1 MTASISSLSA
11 DGVESYGV
19 VDDGL
24 SVFVSV
30 RSRLF
35 GIAYRILK
43 TTAEAE
49 DVVQDVWLRWQCTD
63 RSVICNPAA
72 FLATT
77 ATRLCLN
84 IAQSARCRRETY
96 VGRSIPESVDPSADP
111 ELGAERREALNLA
124 LVLLLE
130 RLSPKERAAY
140 VLREAFDYAYR
151 QIAEC
156 LQTEEANAR
165 QLVSRARK
173 HVADGHRVPV
183 RKSEQRRLVVA
194 FIDAAHRA
202 DFAALKGLFTCNGQ
216 TLSQNGGVFDLSE

>member
-1 MTASISSLSA
+1 MTARRDPLSA
-11 DGVESYGV
+11 DTLGSYGL

-24 SVFVSV
+24 SAFVSV

-84 IAQSARCRRETY
+84 LAQSARCRRETY
-96 VGRSIPESVDPSADP
+96 VGPASPEPVDPSADP
-111 ELGAERREALNLA
+111 GVDTERREALNLA

-151 QIAEC
+151 EIAEC
-156 LQTEEANAR
+156 LQTEETNAR

-173 HVADGHRVPV
+173 HVANGHRVPV
-183 RKSEQRRLVVA
+183 RKSEHRRLLVA
-194 FIDAAHRA
+194 FVDAAHRA
-202 DFAALKGLFTCNGQ
+202 DFSALKGLFACNGQ
-216 TLSQNGGVFDLSE
+216 TRVTERCRVRS

>member
-1 MTASISSLSA
+1 MTARRDPLSA
-11 DGVESYGV
+11 DVLGSYRV

-24 SVFVSV
+24 SAFVSV

-63 RSVICNPAA
+63 RSVICSPAA

-84 IAQSARCRRETY
+84 LAQSARYRRETY
-96 VGRSIPESVDPSADP
+96 VGPSTPEPVDPNADP
-111 ELGAERREALNLA
+111 ALSAERREALNVA

-130 RLSPKERAAY
+130 RLSAKERAAY

-151 QIAEC
+151 EIAEC
-156 LQTEEANAR
+156 LHTGETNAR

-173 HVADGHRVPV
+173 HVADGHRIPV
-183 RKSEQRRLVVA
+183 RKSEHRRLLVA
-194 FIDAAHRA
+194 FVDAAHRA
-202 DFAALKGLFTCNGQ
+202 DVPTLKGLCTSNGK
-216 TLSQNGGVFDLSE
+216 TLSPAR

>member
-1 MTASISSLSA
+1 MTTTIHPLSA
-11 DGVESYGV
+11 VVFESYGV

-84 IAQSARCRRETY
+84 LAQSARCRRETY
-96 VGRSIPESVDPSADP
+96 IGPSIPEPVDPSPDP
-111 ELGAERREALNLA
+111 ELGVERREALNVA

-156 LQTEEANAR
+156 LQTEETNAR

-173 HVADGHRVPV
+173 HIVDGHRVPV
-183 RKSEQRRLVVA
+183 RKSEQRRLLVA

-202 DFAALKGLFTCNGQ
+202 DFAALKGLFACNGKR
-216 TLSQNGGVFDLSE
+216 LSQNGGAFNLSE